1 MSTVVTQYQT
11 KTAQHP
17 NALLQIYLEMISQ
30 ATELYV
36 TTVCFT
42 NFDHHFGMFIFESLL
57 MTFETSFIFEAAEAV
72 QQYIFIDSMQ
82 GQVFY
87 VRSPSLI
94 KLLLKYL

>member
-1 MSTVVTQYQT
+1 
-11 KTAQHP
+11 
-17 NALLQIYLEMISQ
+17 
-30 ATELYV
+30 
-36 TTVCFT
+36 
-42 NFDHHFGMFIFESLL
+42 